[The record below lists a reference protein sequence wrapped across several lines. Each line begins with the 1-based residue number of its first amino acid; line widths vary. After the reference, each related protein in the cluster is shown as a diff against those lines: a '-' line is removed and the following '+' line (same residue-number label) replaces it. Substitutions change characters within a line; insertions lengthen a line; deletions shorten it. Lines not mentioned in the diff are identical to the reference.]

1 MRCSKQ
7 RKGKNPPTAPPL
19 NDALLMMWQTKSLQ
33 TVGSRCEIDARFEHQ
48 NAAKQTERRAG
59 KIQEKRLKPAWLSRF
74 SLAGAE
80 GLEPS
85 ARGFG
90 DRCSTN

>member
-1 MRCSKQ
+1 
-7 RKGKNPPTAPPL
+7 
-19 NDALLMMWQTKSLQ
+19 LQ
-33 TVGSRCEIDARFEHQ
+33 TVGSRCEIDARFERQ
-48 NAAKQTERRAG
+48 NAVKQTVRRTK